1 VEVREHEK
9 EADTVRTEGEVFT
22 REYAEASI
30 DYIKLTQQWRELQS
44 RFMQYQKPTEPEQ
57 ATAPSDGDAV
67 TRTVVSTAD
76 VSSIMFSDYSHYE
89 ENVRKLLGL
98 LGEVRQ
104 GLQAPVL
111 CGREYE
117 EFSQQEDKLKVSA
130 PLSHV
135 LPRLFCSNLFRSYFN
150 SFI

>member
-1 VEVREHEK
+1 MIAAEVRDHES
-9 EADTVRTEGEVFT
+9 EADTVRTEGEVFS
-22 REYAEASI
+22 REHAEASI

-44 RFMQYQKPTEPEQ
+44 RFVQYQKPTEPEQ
-57 ATAPSDGDAV
+57 TTAPSDGDAV

-76 VSSIMFSDYSHYE
+76 VSSIMFSDYSRYE

-117 EFSQQEDKLKVSA
+117 EFSQQEDKLKVSFA
-130 PLSHV
+130 FFPI
-135 LPRLFCSNLFRSYFN
+135 FSYF
-150 SFI
+150 FFA